1 LDGNE
6 RGETVKTRKIDE
18 KHHAELI
25 NFKGEPTIVLAKTTN
40 GTIIP
45 EDEPTILF
53 RGRDR
58 LAVPMLEFYYQ
69 LCKNDGATDYQLGT
83 MDFMINKFKQFSVD
97 NPQTMKQPGITRGL

>member
-1 LDGNE
+1 M
-6 RGETVKTRKIDE
+6 RKIDE
-18 KHHAELI
+18 KHHIENDQI
-25 NFKGEPTIVLAKTTN
+25 IKTTN

-45 EDEPTILF
+45 ETEPTILF

-58 LAVPMLEFYYQ
+58 LATPMLEFYYQ

-83 MDFMINKFKQFSVD
+83 MQKMIDKFKQFSVD